1 MRSLAVVRTAV
12 DRSLCDQA
20 KAIYSRPMS
29 ERTQVAIIGAGPAGL
44 LLGQLLHRQG
54 IEAVVIEARSRSYV
68 EARIRAG
75 VLEQGTMDVLREA
88 GVGERMDREGL
99 RHGGIYLCFDHALHH
114 IPMSELTNGRAVMIY
129 GQTEVVKDLIAARLA
144 VGAPLWFECDDV
156 SIDGLEQD
164 EPVVRYTRQGS
175 EIVLRCD
182 FVAGCDGFHGIC
194 RSAIPQDVLSVWGR
208 EYPYAW
214 LGILADVAPS
224 TDELIYAYS
233 DRGFALHS
241 MRSPTLSRLYVQ
253 VDPDDDIANWPDER
267 IWAELHAR
275 LASDGWD
282 LNEGAVLEKG
292 ITPMRSFVAAPMRY
306 RSLLLAGDAAHI
318 VPPTG
323 AKGLNLA
330 VADVTVLA
338 HALTDHLQQGSD
350 TALEEYSD
358 RCLGRVWRAQHFS
371 WWMTTMLHSD
381 PHDDAYGAKLQRSQ
395 LEYVTRSTAAAT
407 SLAENYVGLSLERTA
422 PVTSSIANG

>member
-1 MRSLAVVRTAV
+1 
-12 DRSLCDQA
+12 
-20 KAIYSRPMS
+20 MS

-54 IEAVVIEARSRSYV
+54 IETVILECRSRSYV

-75 VLEQGTMDVLREA
+75 VLEQGTIDVLREA

-99 RHGGIYLCFDHALHH
+99 LHGGIYLCFDDTRHH
-114 IPMSELTNGRAVMIY
+114 IPMSELTNGRSVMIY
-129 GQTEVVKDLIAARLA
+129 GQTEVVKDLIAARLTA
-144 VGAPLWFECDDV
+144 GAPLEFECDDV
-156 SIDGLEQD
+156 TVEGLEED
-164 EPVVRYTRQGS
+164 EPVIRYRHEGS
-175 EIVLRCD
+175 ERELRCD
-182 FVAGCDGFHGIC
+182 IVAGCDGFHGVC
-194 RSAIPQDVLSVWGR
+194 RQTIPAGHLRVWER

-214 LGILADVAPS
+214 LGILADVPPS

-233 DRGFALHS
+233 NRGFALHS

-253 VDPDDDIANWPDER
+253 VDPGEDIANWPDER
-267 IWAELHAR
+267 IWEELHAR
-275 LASDGWD
+275 LASEGWS
-282 LNEGAVLEKG
+282 LTEGPVLEKS

-338 HALTDHLQQGSD
+338 HALVDRFRTGSD
-350 TALEEYSD
+350 AGLDTYSD

-371 WWMTTMLHSD
+371 WWMTTMLHAD
-381 PHDDAYGAKLQRSQ
+381 PSDDAYGAQLQRSQ
-395 LEYVTRSTAAAT
+395 LAYVTSSTAAAT
-407 SLAENYVGLSLERTA
+407 SLAENYVGLPLARTA
-422 PVTSSIANG
+422 SVGGAVAHG

>member
-1 MRSLAVVRTAV
+1 
-12 DRSLCDQA
+12 
-20 KAIYSRPMS
+20 
-29 ERTQVAIIGAGPAGL
+29 VAIIGAGPAGL

-54 IEAVVIEARSRSYV
+54 IEAIILEARSREYV

-88 GVGERMDREGL
+88 GVGDRMDREGL
-99 RHGGIYLCFDHALHH
+99 RHGGIYLCFDDTLHH
-114 IPMSELTNGRAVMIY
+114 IPMSELTNGRTVMIY
-129 GQTEVVKDLIAARLA
+129 GQTEVVKDLIAARVG
-144 VGAPLWFECDDV
+144 VGAPLMFECHDV
-156 SIDGLEQD
+156 SIHGLDED
-164 EPVVRYTRQGS
+164 EPVVRYVRDGEEHQ
-175 EIVLRCD
+175 LRCD
-182 FVAGCDGFHGIC
+182 IVAGCDGFHGVC
-194 RSAIPQDVLSVWGR
+194 RDAIPEDQLSVWSR
-208 EYPYAW
+208 DYPYAW

-241 MRSPTLSRLYVQ
+241 MRSLTRSRLYIQ
-253 VDPDDDIANWPDER
+253 VAPDEDIADWPDDR
-267 IWAELHAR
+267 IWSELHAR
-275 LASDGWD
+275 LASNGWQ
-282 LNEGAVLEKG
+282 LNEGPVLEKG

-338 HALTDHLQQGSD
+338 HALADYLHQGSE
-350 TALEEYSD
+350 AGLAEYSD

-371 WWMTTMLHSD
+371 WWLTTMLHSD
-381 PHDDAYGAKLQRSQ
+381 PEDDAYTKKLQRSQ

-407 SLAENYVGLSLERTA
+407 SLAENYVGLPLERTA
-422 PVTSSIANG
+422 PLTSLAHG